1 MKKRVVFLILMLFSF
16 NIVNAASDLKLDCPS
31 KANAISTVE
40 CTLSAKPDN
49 YELRGVQMN
58 YSVSGGTYLDFVYN
72 DSNYTPYSLSSA
84 GTILNRKTNY
94 TGSSYDNLGT
104 LKIKMPSS
112 GNVTVSIS
120 NIILL
125 DKNNDEHSV
134 SNVSKTIKV
143 ADGNNYLSN
152 ITLSEG
158 TIDFDK
164 SKTTYE
170 IKNINGSTIEIKA
183 TAESSYAKLSGDIG
197 KKNLKLGLNTFKIT
211 VTSESGVNRIYTL
224 NIYRN
229 DNRDKTNTLSSLEIE
244 NNKITPEF
252 NKNTINYT
260 LTVKKDVTS
269 VKINA
274 TLESDKSS
282 FNKGYGPRT
291 VNLNYGV
298 NNVLIKVTSESGATK
313 TYTIKITREDDRSS
327 NNYLKSLNVSS
338 GDFTFNKKTLNYSFS
353 VQNDVTSLNV
363 IATPEDSK
371 STISG
376 AKTYNLKEGLNKITI
391 TVTAENKQT
400 RTYTLQVTRIV
411 KNISKEVN
419 NKLESL
425 EITNYQINF
434 DPETTIYNLTIENEK
449 SLDIVP
455 KVQDST
461 SSVVVNGNEN
471 LKDGSVIKLVV
482 TAVDG
487 STKEYIINIS
497 KNEEINNNDKND
509 DDQNKEDNNVVKV
522 NENRKLQIIIG
533 VASLLVIIIVVI
545 LFSIISIKR
554 SLKKRAELWK

>member
-16 NIVNAASDLKLDCPS
+16 NIVNAASDLKLDCPG

-58 YSVSGGTYLDFVYN
+58 YSVSGGTYLDFVHN
-72 DSNYTPYSLSSA
+72 NSNYTPYSLSSA

-112 GNVTVSIS
+112 GNATVSIS

-125 DKNNDEHSV
+125 DKNNNEHNV

-143 ADGNNYLSN
+143 ADGNNYLSS

-158 TIDFDK
+158 TINFEK

-170 IKNINGSTIEIKA
+170 IKNIIGSTIEIKA
-183 TAESSYAKLSGDIG
+183 TSESSYAKLSGDVG

-224 NIYRN
+224 KIYRN
-229 DNRDKTNTLSSLEIE
+229 DNRDKTNTLSSLEVE

-291 VNLNYGV
+291 VNLNYGL
-298 NNVLIKVTSESGATK
+298 NSVLIKVTSESGATK

-338 GDFTFNKKTLNYSFS
+338 GDFKFNKKTLNYSFS
-353 VQNDVTSLNV
+353 VQNEITSLNV
-363 IATPEDSK
+363 IATAEDSK
-371 STISG
+371 STVSG
-376 AKTYNLKEGLNKITI
+376 AKTYNLKEGLNKINI

-419 NKLESL
+419 NKLGSL

-461 SSVVVNGNEN
+461 SSVVINGNEN

-497 KNEEINNNDKND
+497 KNEEINNNDKNE

-533 VASLLVIIIVVI
+533 VASFLVIIIVVI
-545 LFSIISIKR
+545 LFSIIGIKR

>member
-143 ADGNNYLSN
+143 ADSNNYLSS

-371 STISG
+371 STVSG

-449 SLDIVP
+449 SLDILP

>member
-1 MKKRVVFLILMLFSF
+1 MKKRVIFLILMLFGFSV
-16 NIVNAASDLKLDCPS
+16 VNAASDLKITCPS

-40 CTLSAKPDN
+40 CTLSLKPDN

-58 YSVSGGTYLDFVYN
+58 YSVSGGTYLDFQL
-72 DSNYTPYSLSSA
+72 DSDYTSYSLSSSGA
-84 GTILNRKTNY
+84 LINRKTNY
-94 TGSSYDNLGT
+94 IGTSYDDLGI

-112 GNVTVSIS
+112 GSASVSIS
-120 NIILL
+120 NIISL

-134 SNVSKTIKV
+134 SNVNKTIRV
-143 ADGNNYLSN
+143 TDSNNYLSN
-152 ITLSEG
+152 IILSEG

-164 SKTTYE
+164 SKTTYDV
-170 IKNINGSTIEIKA
+170 KNINGSTIDITA
-183 TAESSYAKLSGDIG
+183 TLESSYAKLSGDVG
-197 KKNLKLGLNTFKIT
+197 KKNLNFGLNTFKIT
-211 VTSESGVNRIYTL
+211 VTSEAGVNRIYTL

-244 NNKITPEF
+244 NYKISPDF
-252 NKNTINYT
+252 NKNTVNYT

-274 TLESDKSS
+274 TLDSDKSS

-298 NNVLIKVTSESGATK
+298 NTILIKVTSESKSTK

-338 GDFTFNKKTLNYSFS
+338 GDFEFNKKTQNYSFT
-353 VQNDVTSLNV
+353 VQNEVTSIKV
-363 IATPEDSK
+363 FAVAEDEKSK
-371 STISG
+371 VSG
-376 AKTYNLKEGLNKITI
+376 AQTYNLKEGLNKINI
-391 TVTAENKQT
+391 VVTAENKQT

-411 KNISKEVN
+411 KNINKEVN
-419 NKLESL
+419 NKLKSL
-425 EITNYQINF
+425 EISNYQINF
-434 DPETTIYNLTIENEK
+434 DPETTIYNLTIENES
-449 SLDIVP
+449 SLDIIP

-471 LKDGSVIKLVV
+471 LKDGSVIKLIV

-497 KNEEINNNDKND
+497 KNEEIKND
-509 DDQNKEDNNVVKV
+509 DKIDDNNVVKV
-522 NENRKLQIIIG
+522 NKNRKLQIIVG
-533 VASLLVIIIVVI
+533 VSSFLIIVVVVI
-545 LFSIISIKR
+545 LFSIIGIKS
-554 SLKKRAELWK
+554 SLKKRAMLWK

>member
-16 NIVNAASDLKLDCPS
+16 NIVNAASDLKLDCPK

-58 YSVSGGTYLDFVYN
+58 YSVSGGTYLDFTPN
-72 DSNYTPYSLSSA
+72 NSNYTPYSLSSA

-112 GNVTVSIS
+112 GNATVTIS

-125 DKNNDEHSV
+125 DKNNEEYNV
-134 SNVSKTIKV
+134 SNISKTIKV
-143 ADGNNYLSN
+143 ADGNNYLSS

-170 IKNINGSTIEIKA
+170 IKNINGSTIEIGA
-183 TAESSYAKLSGDIG
+183 NAESSYAKLSGDTG

-229 DNRDKTNTLSSLEIE
+229 DNRDKTNTLSSLEVE

-252 NKNTINYT
+252 NKNTVNYT

-298 NNVLIKVTSESGATK
+298 NNVVIKVTSESGAVK

-338 GDFTFNKKTLNYSFS
+338 GDFTFNKKTLNYSFT
-353 VQNDVTSLNV
+353 VPNEVTSLKV
-363 IATPEDSK
+363 FAAAEDTK
-371 STISG
+371 STVSG
-376 AKTYNLKEGLNKITI
+376 VKTYNLKEGLNKITI

-411 KNISKEVN
+411 KNITKETN

-449 SLDIVP
+449 SLNITP
-455 KVQDST
+455 KVQDSS

-497 KNEEINNNDKND
+497 KNEEVNNNDKKD
-509 DDQNKEDNNVVKV
+509 DNQNDNNVVKV

-533 VASLLVIIIVVI
+533 VASLLVIVVVVI
-545 LFSIISIKR
+545 LFVVISIKR

>member
-16 NIVNAASDLKLDCPS
+16 SIVNAASDLKLDCPK

-58 YSVSGGTYLDFVYN
+58 YSVSGGTYLDFTPN
-72 DSNYTPYSLSSA
+72 NSNYTPYSLSSA
-84 GTILNRKTNY
+84 GALLNRKTNY
-94 TGSSYDNLGT
+94 TGSSYDDLGV

-112 GNVTVSIS
+112 GNATVTIS

-125 DKNNDEHSV
+125 DKNNEEYNV
-134 SNVSKTIKV
+134 SNISKTIKV
-143 ADGNNYLSN
+143 ADGNNYLSS

-170 IKNINGSTIEIKA
+170 IKNINGSTIEIGA
-183 TAESSYAKLSGDIG
+183 NAESSYAKLSGDTG

-229 DNRDKTNTLSSLEIE
+229 DNRDKTNTLSSLEVE

-252 NKNTINYT
+252 NKNTVSYT

-298 NNVLIKVTSESGATK
+298 NNVVIKVTSESGAVK

-338 GDFTFNKKTLNYSFS
+338 GDFTFNKKTLNYSFT
-353 VQNDVTSLNV
+353 VPNEVTSLKV
-363 IATPEDSK
+363 FAAAEDTK
-371 STISG
+371 STVSG
-376 AKTYNLKEGLNKITI
+376 VKTYNLKEGLNKITI

-400 RTYTLQVTRIV
+400 RTYTLQITRIV
-411 KNISKEVN
+411 KNITKETN

-449 SLDIVP
+449 SLNITP

-497 KNEEINNNDKND
+497 KNEEVNNNDKKD
-509 DDQNKEDNNVVKV
+509 DNQNDNNVVKV

-533 VASLLVIIIVVI
+533 VASLLVIVVVVI
-545 LFSIISIKR
+545 LFVVISIKR

>member
-16 NIVNAASDLKLDCPS
+16 NIVNAASDLKLDCPK

-58 YSVSGGTYLDFVYN
+58 YSVSGGTYLDFTPN
-72 DSNYTPYSLSSA
+72 NSNYTPYSLSSA

-112 GNVTVSIS
+112 GNATVTIS

-125 DKNNDEHSV
+125 DKNNEEYNV
-134 SNVSKTIKV
+134 SNISKTIKV
-143 ADGNNYLSN
+143 ADGNNYLSS

-170 IKNINGSTIEIKA
+170 IKNINGSTIEIGA
-183 TAESSYAKLSGDIG
+183 NAESSYAKLSGDTG

-229 DNRDKTNTLSSLEIE
+229 DNRDKTNTLSSLEVE

-252 NKNTINYT
+252 NKNTVNYT

-298 NNVLIKVTSESGATK
+298 NNVVIKVTNESGAVK

-338 GDFTFNKKTLNYSFS
+338 GDFTFNKKTLNYSFT
-353 VQNDVTSLNV
+353 VPNEVTSLKV
-363 IATPEDSK
+363 FAAAEDTK
-371 STISG
+371 STVSG
-376 AKTYNLKEGLNKITI
+376 VKTYNLKEGLNKITI

-411 KNISKEVN
+411 KNITKETN

-449 SLDIVP
+449 SLNITP
-455 KVQDST
+455 KVQDSS

-497 KNEEINNNDKND
+497 KNEEVNNNDKKD
-509 DDQNKEDNNVVKV
+509 DNQNDNNVVKV

-533 VASLLVIIIVVI
+533 VASLLVIVVVVI
-545 LFSIISIKR
+545 LFVVISIKR

>member
-1 MKKRVVFLILMLFSF
+1 MKKRVIFLILMLFSF
-16 NIVNAASDLKLDCPS
+16 SVVNAASDLKITCPS

-40 CTLSAKPDN
+40 CTLSLKPDN

-58 YSVSGGTYLDFVYN
+58 YSVSGGTYLDFQL
-72 DSNYTPYSLSSA
+72 DSDYTSYSLSSSGA
-84 GTILNRKTNY
+84 LINRKTNY
-94 TGSSYDNLGT
+94 IGTSYDDLGI

-112 GNVTVSIS
+112 GSASVSIS
-120 NIILL
+120 NIISL

-134 SNVSKTIKV
+134 SNVNKTIRV
-143 ADGNNYLSN
+143 TDSNNYLSN
-152 ITLSEG
+152 IILSEG

-164 SKTTYE
+164 SKTTYDV
-170 IKNINGSTIEIKA
+170 KNINGSTIDITA
-183 TAESSYAKLSGDIG
+183 TLESSYAKLSGDVG
-197 KKNLKLGLNTFKIT
+197 KKNLNFGLNTFKIT
-211 VTSESGVNRIYTL
+211 VTSEAGVNRIYTL

-244 NNKITPEF
+244 NYKILPDF
-252 NKNTINYT
+252 NKNTVNYT

-274 TLESDKSS
+274 TLDSDKSS

-291 VNLNYGV
+291 VNLNYGI
-298 NNVLIKVTSESGATK
+298 NTILIKVTSESDSTK
-313 TYTIKITREDDRSS
+313 TYTVKVTREDDRSS

-338 GDFTFNKKTLNYSFS
+338 GDFEFNKKTQNYSFT
-353 VQNDVTSLNV
+353 VQNEVTSIKVLAV
-363 IATPEDSK
+363 AEDEK

-376 AKTYNLKEGLNKITI
+376 AKTYNLKEGLNKINI
-391 TVTAENKQT
+391 VVTAENKQT

-411 KNISKEVN
+411 KNIIKEVN

-425 EITNYQINF
+425 EISNYQINF
-434 DPETTIYNLTIENEK
+434 DPETTIYNLTVENES
-449 SLDIVP
+449 SLDIIP

-461 SSVVVNGNEN
+461 SSVVINGNEN

-497 KNEEINNNDKND
+497 KNEEIKKDDKKD
-509 DDQNKEDNNVVKV
+509 DNNIVKV
-522 NENRKLQIIIG
+522 NKNRKLQIIIG
-533 VASLLVIIIVVI
+533 VSSFLIIIVVVI
-545 LFSIISIKR
+545 LFSIIGIKR
-554 SLKKRAELWK
+554 SLKKRAKLWK

>member
-1 MKKRVVFLILMLFSF
+1 MKKRVVFLMLMLFSF
-16 NIVNAASDLKLDCPS
+16 SIVNAASDLKMVCPN

-40 CTLSAKPDN
+40 CTLSVKPDN

-58 YSVSGGTYLDFVYN
+58 YSVSGGTYLDFKYN
-72 DSNYTPYSLSSA
+72 DSNYTPYSFSSA
-84 GTILNRKTNY
+84 GAILNRKVNY
-94 TGSSYDNLGT
+94 TGSSYDDLGV

-112 GNVTVSIS
+112 GNATVTIS

-125 DKNNDEHSV
+125 DKNNEEYNV
-134 SNVSKTIKV
+134 SNISKTIKV
-143 ADGNNYLSN
+143 ADGNNYLSS

-183 TAESSYAKLSGDIG
+183 TSESSYAKLSGDVG

-211 VTSESGVNRIYTL
+211 VTSESGINRIYTL
-224 NIYRN
+224 KIYRN
-229 DNRDKTNTLSSLEIE
+229 DNRDKTNTLSSLEVE

-252 NKNTINYT
+252 NKNTVNYT

-298 NNVLIKVTSESGATK
+298 NSVLIKVTSESGAVK

-338 GDFTFNKKTLNYSFS
+338 GDFTFNKKTLNYSFT
-353 VQNDVTSLNV
+353 VPNEVTSLKV
-363 IATPEDSK
+363 FAAAEDTK
-371 STISG
+371 STVSG
-376 AKTYNLKEGLNKITI
+376 VKTYNLKEGLNKITI

-411 KNISKEVN
+411 KNITKETN

-449 SLDIVP
+449 SLNIIP

-497 KNEEINNNDKND
+497 KNEEVNNNDKKD
-509 DDQNKEDNNVVKV
+509 DNQNDNNVVKV

-533 VASLLVIIIVVI
+533 VASLLVIVVVVI
-545 LFSIISIKR
+545 LFVVISIKR

>member
-1 MKKRVVFLILMLFSF
+1 MKKRVIFLIIMLFSF
-16 NIVNAASDLKLDCPS
+16 NIVNAASDLKITCPS

-40 CTLSAKPDN
+40 CTLSLKPDN

-58 YSVSGGTYLDFVYN
+58 YSVSGGTYLDFQL
-72 DSNYTPYSLSSA
+72 DSDYTSYSLSSSGA
-84 GTILNRKTNY
+84 LINRKTNY
-94 TGSSYDNLGT
+94 IGTSYDDLGI

-112 GNVTVSIS
+112 GSASVSIS
-120 NIILL
+120 NIISL

-134 SNVSKTIKV
+134 SNVNKTIRV
-143 ADGNNYLSN
+143 TDSNNYLSN
-152 ITLSEG
+152 IILSEG

-164 SKTTYE
+164 SKTTYDV
-170 IKNINGSTIEIKA
+170 KNINGSSIDITA
-183 TAESSYAKLSGDIG
+183 TLESSYAKLSGDVG
-197 KKNLKLGLNTFKIT
+197 KKNLNFGLNTFKIT
-211 VTSESGVNRIYTL
+211 VTSEAGVNRVYTL

-244 NNKITPEF
+244 NYKISPDF
-252 NKNTINYT
+252 NKNTVNYT

-274 TLESDKSS
+274 TLDSDKSS

-298 NNVLIKVTSESGATK
+298 NTILIKVTSESKSTK

-338 GDFTFNKKTLNYSFS
+338 GDFEFNKKTQNYSFT
-353 VQNDVTSLNV
+353 VQNEVTSIKV
-363 IATPEDSK
+363 FAVAEDEKSK
-371 STISG
+371 VSG
-376 AKTYNLKEGLNKITI
+376 AQTYNLKEGLNKINI
-391 TVTAENKQT
+391 VVTAENKQT

-411 KNISKEVN
+411 KNINKEVN
-419 NKLESL
+419 NKLKSL
-425 EITNYQINF
+425 EISNYQINF
-434 DPETTIYNLTIENEK
+434 DPETTIYNLTIENES
-449 SLDIVP
+449 SLDIIP

-471 LKDGSVIKLVV
+471 LKDGSVIKLIV

-497 KNEEINNNDKND
+497 KNEEIKND
-509 DDQNKEDNNVVKV
+509 DKIDDNNVVKV
-522 NENRKLQIIIG
+522 NKNRKLQIIVG
-533 VASLLVIIIVVI
+533 VSSFLIIVVVVI
-545 LFSIISIKR
+545 LFSIIGIKS
-554 SLKKRAELWK
+554 SLKKRATLWK

>member
-16 NIVNAASDLKLDCPS
+16 SIVNAASDLKMVCPN

-40 CTLSAKPDN
+40 CTLSVKPDN

-58 YSVSGGTYLDFVYN
+58 YSVSGGTYLDFKYN

-84 GTILNRKTNY
+84 GALLNRKTNY
-94 TGSSYDNLGT
+94 TGSSYDDLGV

-112 GNVTVSIS
+112 GNAIVTIS

-125 DKNNDEHSV
+125 DKNNEEYNV
-134 SNVSKTIKV
+134 SNISKTIKV
-143 ADGNNYLSN
+143 ADGNNYLSS

-170 IKNINGSTIEIKA
+170 IKNINGSTIEIGA
-183 TAESSYAKLSGDIG
+183 NAESSYAKLSGDTG

-211 VTSESGVNRIYTL
+211 VTSESGINRIYTL

-229 DNRDKTNTLSSLEIE
+229 DNRDKTNTLSSLEVE

-252 NKNTINYT
+252 NKNTVNYT

-298 NNVLIKVTSESGATK
+298 NNVVIKVTSESGAVK

-338 GDFTFNKKTLNYSFS
+338 GDFTFNKKTLNYSFT
-353 VQNDVTSLNV
+353 VPNEVTSLKV
-363 IATPEDSK
+363 FAAAEDTK
-371 STISG
+371 STVSG
-376 AKTYNLKEGLNKITI
+376 VKTYNLKEGLNKITI

-411 KNISKEVN
+411 KNITKETN

-449 SLDIVP
+449 SLNIIP

-497 KNEEINNNDKND
+497 KNEEVNNNDKKD
-509 DDQNKEDNNVVKV
+509 DNQNDNNVVKV

-533 VASLLVIIIVVI
+533 VASLLVIVVVVI
-545 LFSIISIKR
+545 LFVVISIKR

>member
-31 KANAISTVE
+31 KANAISTIE

-183 TAESSYAKLSGDIG
+183 TAESSYAKLSGDVG

-211 VTSESGVNRIYTL
+211 VTSEAGVNRIYTL

-229 DNRDKTNTLSSLEIE
+229 DNRDKTNTLSSLEVE

-371 STISG
+371 STVSG

-434 DPETTIYNLTIENEK
+434 DPETTIYNLTIENEN

-509 DDQNKEDNNVVKV
+509 DDQNKNDNNVVKV
-522 NENRKLQIIIG
+522 NENRKLQIVIG

>member
-1 MKKRVVFLILMLFSF
+1 MKKRVVFLILILFSF
-16 NIVNAASDLKLDCPS
+16 NIVNAASDLKLDCPG

-94 TGSSYDNLGT
+94 TGSSYDKLGT

-125 DKNNDEHSV
+125 DKNNDEHNV

-170 IKNINGSTIEIKA
+170 IKNINGSTIEINA
-183 TAESSYAKLSGDIG
+183 TLESSYAKLSGDTG

-229 DNRDKTNTLSSLEIE
+229 DNRDKTNTLSSLEVE

-298 NNVLIKVTSESGATK
+298 NSVLIKVTSESGATK

-338 GDFTFNKKTLNYSFS
+338 GDFTFNKKTLNYSFT

-363 IATPEDSK
+363 IATAEDAK
-371 STISG
+371 STVSG

-391 TVTAENKQT
+391 TVTAENKQI

-419 NKLESL
+419 NKLGSL

-522 NENRKLQIIIG
+522 NKNRKLQIIIG

>member
-1 MKKRVVFLILMLFSF
+1 MKKRVIFLILMLFSF
-16 NIVNAASDLKLDCPS
+16 SIVNAASDLKITCPS

-40 CTLSAKPDN
+40 CTLSLKPDN

-58 YSVSGGTYLDFVYN
+58 YSVSGGTYLDFQLDN
-72 DSNYTPYSLSSA
+72 DYTSYSLSSSGA
-84 GTILNRKTNY
+84 LINRKTNY
-94 TGSSYDNLGT
+94 NGTSYDDLGI

-112 GNVTVSIS
+112 GTASVSIS
-120 NIILL
+120 NIIAL

-134 SNVSKTIKV
+134 SNVNKTIRV
-143 ADGNNYLSN
+143 TDTNNYLSN

-164 SKTTYE
+164 SKTTYDV
-170 IKNINGSTIEIKA
+170 KNINGSTIDITA
-183 TAESSYAKLSGDIG
+183 TLESSYAKISGDVG
-197 KKNLKLGLNTFKIT
+197 KKNLKFGLNTFKIT
-211 VTSESGVNRIYTL
+211 VTSEAGVNRVYTL

-229 DNRDKTNTLSSLEIE
+229 DNRDKTNTLSLLEIE
-244 NNKITPEF
+244 NYKISPDF
-252 NKNTINYT
+252 NKNTVNYT

-274 TLESDKSS
+274 TLDSDKSS

-298 NNVLIKVTSESGATK
+298 NTILIKVTSESDSTK
-313 TYTIKITREDDRSS
+313 TYTVKVTREDDRSS

-338 GDFTFNKKTLNYSFS
+338 GDFEFNKKTQNYSFT
-353 VQNDVTSLNV
+353 VQNEVTSIKVLAV
-363 IATPEDSK
+363 AEDEK

-376 AKTYNLKEGLNKITI
+376 AKTYNLKEGLNKINI
-391 TVTAENKQT
+391 VVTAENKQT

-411 KNISKEVN
+411 KNINKEVN
-419 NKLESL
+419 NKLKSL
-425 EITNYQINF
+425 EISNYQINF
-434 DPETTIYNLTIENEK
+434 DPETTIYNLTIENES
-449 SLDIVP
+449 SLDIIP

-461 SSVVVNGNEN
+461 SSVVINGNEN

-497 KNEEINNNDKND
+497 KNEEIKKDDKKD
-509 DDQNKEDNNVVKV
+509 DNNIVKV
-522 NENRKLQIIIG
+522 NKNRKLQIIIG
-533 VASLLVIIIVVI
+533 VSSFLIIIVVVI
-545 LFSIISIKR
+545 LFSIIGIKR
-554 SLKKRAELWK
+554 SLKKRAKLWK

>member
-16 NIVNAASDLKLDCPS
+16 NIVNAASDLKLDCPG

-58 YSVSGGTYLDFVYN
+58 YSVSGGTYLDFVPN
-72 DSNYTPYSLSSA
+72 NSNYTPYSLSSA

-112 GNVTVSIS
+112 GNATVSIS

-125 DKNNDEHSV
+125 DKNNDEHNV

-143 ADGNNYLSN
+143 ADGNNYLSS

-158 TIDFDK
+158 TIDFEK

-170 IKNINGSTIEIKA
+170 IKNINSSTIEIKA
-183 TAESSYAKLSGDIG
+183 TSESSYAKLSGDVG

-224 NIYRN
+224 KIYRN
-229 DNRDKTNTLSSLEIE
+229 DNRDKTNTLSSLEVE
-244 NNKITPEF
+244 NNKIIPEF

-291 VNLNYGV
+291 VNLNYGL
-298 NNVLIKVTSESGATK
+298 NSVLIKVTSESGATK

-338 GDFTFNKKTLNYSFS
+338 GDFSFNKKTLNYSFT

-371 STISG
+371 STVSG
-376 AKTYNLKEGLNKITI
+376 AKTYNLKEGLNKINI

-400 RTYTLQVTRIV
+400 RTYSLQVTRIV

-419 NKLESL
+419 NKLGSL

-533 VASLLVIIIVVI
+533 VASFLVIIIVVI

>member
-16 NIVNAASDLKLDCPS
+16 SIVNAASDLKMVCPN

-40 CTLSAKPDN
+40 CTLSVKPDN

-58 YSVSGGTYLDFVYN
+58 YSVSGGTYLDFKYN

-84 GTILNRKTNY
+84 GALLNRKTNY
-94 TGSSYDNLGT
+94 TGSSYDDLGV

-112 GNVTVSIS
+112 GNATVTIS

-125 DKNNDEHSV
+125 DKNNEEYNV
-134 SNVSKTIKV
+134 SNISKTIKV
-143 ADGNNYLSN
+143 ADGNNYLSS

-170 IKNINGSTIEIKA
+170 IKNINGSTIEIGA
-183 TAESSYAKLSGDIG
+183 NAESSYAKLSGDTG

-211 VTSESGVNRIYTL
+211 VTSESGINRIYTL
-224 NIYRN
+224 KIYRN
-229 DNRDKTNTLSSLEIE
+229 DNRDKTNTLSSLEVE

-252 NKNTINYT
+252 NKNTVNYT

-298 NNVLIKVTSESGATK
+298 NNVVIKVTSESGAVK

-338 GDFTFNKKTLNYSFS
+338 GDFTFNKKTLNYSFT
-353 VQNDVTSLNV
+353 VPNEVTSLKV
-363 IATPEDSK
+363 FAAAEDTK
-371 STISG
+371 STVSG
-376 AKTYNLKEGLNKITI
+376 VKTYNLKEGLNKITI

-411 KNISKEVN
+411 KNITKETN

-449 SLDIVP
+449 SLNIIP

-497 KNEEINNNDKND
+497 KNEEVNNNDKKD
-509 DDQNKEDNNVVKV
+509 DNQNDNNVVKV

-533 VASLLVIIIVVI
+533 VASLLVIVVVVI
-545 LFSIISIKR
+545 LFVVISIKR

>member
-16 NIVNAASDLKLDCPS
+16 NIVNAASDLKLDCPK

-58 YSVSGGTYLDFVYN
+58 YSVSGGTYLDFTPN
-72 DSNYTPYSLSSA
+72 NSNYTPYSLSSA

-112 GNVTVSIS
+112 GNATVTIS

-125 DKNNDEHSV
+125 DKNNEEYNV
-134 SNVSKTIKV
+134 SNISKTIKV
-143 ADGNNYLSN
+143 ADGNNYLSS

-170 IKNINGSTIEIKA
+170 IKNINGSTIEIGA
-183 TAESSYAKLSGDIG
+183 NAESSYAKLRGDTG

-229 DNRDKTNTLSSLEIE
+229 DNRDKTNTLSSLEVE

-252 NKNTINYT
+252 NKNTVNYT

-298 NNVLIKVTSESGATK
+298 NNVVIKVTSESGAVK

-338 GDFTFNKKTLNYSFS
+338 GDFTFNKKTLNYSFT
-353 VQNDVTSLNV
+353 VPNEVTSLKV
-363 IATPEDSK
+363 FAAAEDTK
-371 STISG
+371 STVSG
-376 AKTYNLKEGLNKITI
+376 VKTYNLKEGLNKITI

-411 KNISKEVN
+411 KNITKETN

-449 SLDIVP
+449 SLNITP
-455 KVQDST
+455 KVQDSS

-497 KNEEINNNDKND
+497 KNEEVNNNDKKD
-509 DDQNKEDNNVVKV
+509 DNQNDNNVVKV

-533 VASLLVIIIVVI
+533 VASLLVIVVVVI
-545 LFSIISIKR
+545 LFVVISIKR

>member
-1 MKKRVVFLILMLFSF
+1 MKKRVIFLILMLFSF
-16 NIVNAASDLKLDCPS
+16 SVVNAASDLKITCPS

-40 CTLSAKPDN
+40 CTLSLKPDN

-58 YSVSGGTYLDFVYN
+58 YSVSGGTYLDFKL
-72 DSNYTPYSLSSA
+72 DSDYTSYSLSSSGA
-84 GTILNRKTNY
+84 LINRKTNY
-94 TGSSYDNLGT
+94 IGTSYDDLGI

-112 GNVTVSIS
+112 GSASVSIT
-120 NIILL
+120 NIISL

-134 SNVSKTIKV
+134 SNANKTIRV
-143 ADGNNYLSN
+143 TDSNNYLSN

-164 SKTTYE
+164 SKTTYDV
-170 IKNINGSTIEIKA
+170 KNINGSSIDITA
-183 TAESSYAKLSGDIG
+183 TLESSYAKLSGDVG
-197 KKNLKLGLNTFKIT
+197 KKNLNFGLNTFKIT
-211 VTSESGVNRIYTL
+211 VTSEAGVNRIYTL

-229 DNRDKTNTLSSLEIE
+229 DNRDKTNTLSSLGIE
-244 NNKITPEF
+244 NYKISPDF
-252 NKNTINYT
+252 NKNTVNYT

-274 TLESDKSS
+274 TLDSDKSS

-298 NNVLIKVTSESGATK
+298 NTILIKVTSESKSTK

-338 GDFTFNKKTLNYSFS
+338 GDFEFNKKTQNYSFT
-353 VQNDVTSLNV
+353 VQNEVTSIKV
-363 IATPEDSK
+363 FAVAEDEKSK
-371 STISG
+371 VSG
-376 AKTYNLKEGLNKITI
+376 AQTYNLKEGLNKINI
-391 TVTAENKQT
+391 VVTAENKQT

-411 KNISKEVN
+411 KNINKEVN
-419 NKLESL
+419 NKLKSL
-425 EITNYQINF
+425 EISNYQINF
-434 DPETTIYNLTIENEK
+434 DPETTIYNLTIENES
-449 SLDIVP
+449 SLDIIP

-471 LKDGSVIKLVV
+471 LKDGSVIKLIV

-497 KNEEINNNDKND
+497 KNEEIKND
-509 DDQNKEDNNVVKV
+509 DKIDDNNVVKV
-522 NENRKLQIIIG
+522 NKNRKLQIIVG
-533 VASLLVIIIVVI
+533 VSSFLIIVVVVI
-545 LFSIISIKR
+545 LFSIIGIKS
-554 SLKKRAELWK
+554 SLKKRATLWK

>member
-16 NIVNAASDLKLDCPS
+16 NIVNAASDLKLDCPK

-58 YSVSGGTYLDFVYN
+58 YSVSGGTYLDFTPN
-72 DSNYTPYSLSSA
+72 NSNYTPYSLSSA

-112 GNVTVSIS
+112 GNATVTIS

-125 DKNNDEHSV
+125 DKNNEEYNV
-134 SNVSKTIKV
+134 SNISKTIKV
-143 ADGNNYLSN
+143 ADGNNYLSS

-170 IKNINGSTIEIKA
+170 IKNINGSTIEIGA
-183 TAESSYAKLSGDIG
+183 NAESSYAKLSGDTG

-229 DNRDKTNTLSSLEIE
+229 DNRDKTNTLSSLEVE

-252 NKNTINYT
+252 NKNTVNYT

-298 NNVLIKVTSESGATK
+298 NSVLIKVTSESGAVK

-338 GDFTFNKKTLNYSFS
+338 GDFTFNKKTLNYSFT
-353 VQNDVTSLNV
+353 VPNEVTSLKV
-363 IATPEDSK
+363 FAAAEDTK
-371 STISG
+371 STVSG
-376 AKTYNLKEGLNKITI
+376 VKTYNLKEGLNKITI

-419 NKLESL
+419 NKLKSL

-461 SSVVVNGNEN
+461 SSVVINGNEN

-497 KNEEINNNDKND
+497 KNEEVNNNDKKD
-509 DDQNKEDNNVVKV
+509 DNQNDNNVVKV

-533 VASLLVIIIVVI
+533 VASLLVIVVVVI
-545 LFSIISIKR
+545 LFVVISIKR

>member
-1 MKKRVVFLILMLFSF
+1 MKKRVIFLILMLFSF
-16 NIVNAASDLKLDCPS
+16 SIVNAASDLKITCPS

-40 CTLSAKPDN
+40 CTLSLKPDN

-58 YSVSGGTYLDFVYN
+58 YSVSGGTYLDFQL
-72 DSNYTPYSLSSA
+72 DSDYTSYSLSSSGA
-84 GTILNRKTNY
+84 LINRKTNY
-94 TGSSYDNLGT
+94 IGTSYDDLGI

-112 GNVTVSIS
+112 GSASVSIS
-120 NIILL
+120 NIISL

-134 SNVSKTIKV
+134 SNVNKTIRV
-143 ADGNNYLSN
+143 TDTNNYLSN

-164 SKTTYE
+164 SKTTYDV
-170 IKNINGSTIEIKA
+170 KNINGSTIDITA
-183 TAESSYAKLSGDIG
+183 TLESSYAKISGDVG
-197 KKNLKLGLNTFKIT
+197 KKNLKFGLNTFKIT
-211 VTSESGVNRIYTL
+211 VTSEAGVNRVYTL

-244 NNKITPEF
+244 NYKISPDF
-252 NKNTINYT
+252 NKNTVNYT

-274 TLESDKSS
+274 TLDSDKSS

-298 NNVLIKVTSESGATK
+298 NTILIKVTSESDSTK
-313 TYTIKITREDDRSS
+313 TYTVKVTREDDRSS

-338 GDFTFNKKTLNYSFS
+338 GDFEFNKKTQNYSFT
-353 VQNDVTSLNV
+353 VQNEVTSIKVLAV
-363 IATPEDSK
+363 AEDEK

-376 AKTYNLKEGLNKITI
+376 AKTYNLKEGLNKINI
-391 TVTAENKQT
+391 VVTAENKQT

-411 KNISKEVN
+411 KNINKEVN
-419 NKLESL
+419 NKLKFL
-425 EITNYQINF
+425 EISNYQINF
-434 DPETTIYNLTIENEK
+434 DPETTIYNLTIENES
-449 SLDIVP
+449 SLDIIP

-461 SSVVVNGNEN
+461 SSVVINGNEN

-482 TAVDG
+482 TAIDG

-497 KNEEINNNDKND
+497 KNEEIKKDDK
-509 DDQNKEDNNVVKV
+509 KYDNNIVKV
-522 NENRKLQIIIG
+522 NKNRKLQIIIG
-533 VASLLVIIIVVI
+533 VSSFLIIIVVVI
-545 LFSIISIKR
+545 LFSIIGIKR
-554 SLKKRAELWK
+554 SLKKRAKLWK

>member
-1 MKKRVVFLILMLFSF
+1 MKKRVIFLILMLFSF
-16 NIVNAASDLKLDCPS
+16 SIVNAASDLKITCPS

-40 CTLSAKPDN
+40 CTLSLKPDN

-58 YSVSGGTYLDFVYN
+58 YSVSGGTYLDFQLDN
-72 DSNYTPYSLSSA
+72 DYTSYSLSSSGA
-84 GTILNRKTNY
+84 LINRKTNY
-94 TGSSYDNLGT
+94 TGTSYDDLGI

-112 GNVTVSIS
+112 GTASASIS
-120 NIILL
+120 NIIAL

-134 SNVSKTIKV
+134 SNVNKTIRV
-143 ADGNNYLSN
+143 TDTNNYLSN

-164 SKTTYE
+164 SKTTYDV
-170 IKNINGSTIEIKA
+170 KNINGSTIDITA
-183 TAESSYAKLSGDIG
+183 TLESSYAKISGDVG
-197 KKNLKLGLNTFKIT
+197 KKNLKFGLNTFKIT
-211 VTSESGVNRIYTL
+211 VTSEAGVNRVYTL

-244 NNKITPEF
+244 NYKISPDF
-252 NKNTINYT
+252 NKNTVNYT

-274 TLESDKSS
+274 TLDSDKSS

-298 NNVLIKVTSESGATK
+298 NTILIKVTSESDSTK
-313 TYTIKITREDDRSS
+313 TYTVKVTREDDRSS

-338 GDFTFNKKTLNYSFS
+338 GDFEFNKKTQNYSFT
-353 VQNDVTSLNV
+353 VQNEVTSIKVLAV
-363 IATPEDSK
+363 AEDEK

-376 AKTYNLKEGLNKITI
+376 AKTYNLKEGLNKINI
-391 TVTAENKQT
+391 VVTAENKQT

-411 KNISKEVN
+411 KNINKEVN
-419 NKLESL
+419 NKLKFL
-425 EITNYQINF
+425 EISNYQINF
-434 DPETTIYNLTIENEK
+434 DPETTIYNLTIENES
-449 SLDIVP
+449 SLDIIP
-455 KVQDST
+455 KVQDLT
-461 SSVVVNGNEN
+461 SSVVINGNEN

-497 KNEEINNNDKND
+497 KNEEIKKDDKKD
-509 DDQNKEDNNVVKV
+509 DNNIVKV
-522 NENRKLQIIIG
+522 NKNRKLQIIIG
-533 VASLLVIIIVVI
+533 VSSFLIIIVVVI
-545 LFSIISIKR
+545 LFSIIGIKR
-554 SLKKRAELWK
+554 SLKKRAKLWK

>member
-1 MKKRVVFLILMLFSF
+1 MKKKVIFLILMLFSF
-16 NIVNAASDLKLDCPS
+16 SVVNAASDLKITCPS

-40 CTLSAKPDN
+40 CTLSLQPDN

-58 YSVSGGTYLDFVYN
+58 YSVSGGTYLDFQL
-72 DSNYTPYSLSSA
+72 DSDYTSYSLSSSGA
-84 GTILNRKTNY
+84 LINRKTNY
-94 TGSSYDNLGT
+94 IGTSYDDLGI

-112 GNVTVSIS
+112 GSASVSIS
-120 NIILL
+120 NIISL

-134 SNVSKTIKV
+134 SNANKIIRVT
-143 ADGNNYLSN
+143 DTNNYLSN

-164 SKTTYE
+164 SKTTYDV
-170 IKNINGSTIEIKA
+170 KNINGSTIDITA
-183 TAESSYAKLSGDIG
+183 TLESSYAKLSGDVG
-197 KKNLKLGLNTFKIT
+197 KKNLNFGLNTFKIT
-211 VTSESGVNRIYTL
+211 VTSEAGVNRIYTL

-244 NNKITPEF
+244 NYKILPDF
-252 NKNTINYT
+252 NKNTVNYT

-274 TLESDKSS
+274 TLDSDKSS

-298 NNVLIKVTSESGATK
+298 NTILIKVTSESKSTK
-313 TYTIKITREDDRSS
+313 TYTIKVTREDDRSS

-338 GDFTFNKKTLNYSFS
+338 GDFEFNKKTQNYSFT
-353 VQNDVTSLNV
+353 VQNEVTSIKV
-363 IATPEDSK
+363 FAVAEDEKSK
-371 STISG
+371 VSG
-376 AKTYNLKEGLNKITI
+376 AQTYNLKEGLNKINI
-391 TVTAENKQT
+391 VVTAENKQT

-411 KNISKEVN
+411 KNINKEVN
-419 NKLESL
+419 NKLKSL
-425 EITNYQINF
+425 EISNYQINF
-434 DPETTIYNLTIENEK
+434 DPETTIYNLTIENES
-449 SLDIVP
+449 SLDIIP

-471 LKDGSVIKLVV
+471 LKDGSVIKLIV

-497 KNEEINNNDKND
+497 KNEEIKND
-509 DDQNKEDNNVVKV
+509 DKIDDNNVVKV
-522 NENRKLQIIIG
+522 NKNRKLQIIVG
-533 VASLLVIIIVVI
+533 VSSFLIIVVVVI
-545 LFSIISIKR
+545 LFSIIGIKR
-554 SLKKRAELWK
+554 SLKKRATLWK

>member
-1 MKKRVVFLILMLFSF
+1 MKKRVIFLIIMLFSF
-16 NIVNAASDLKLDCPS
+16 NIVNAASDLKITCPS

-40 CTLSAKPDN
+40 CTLSLKPDN

-58 YSVSGGTYLDFVYN
+58 YSVSGGTYLDFQLDN
-72 DSNYTPYSLSSA
+72 DYTSYSLSSSGA
-84 GTILNRKTNY
+84 LINRKTNY
-94 TGSSYDNLGT
+94 NGTSYDDLGI

-112 GNVTVSIS
+112 GTASVSIS
-120 NIILL
+120 NIIAL

-134 SNVSKTIKV
+134 SNVNKTIRV
-143 ADGNNYLSN
+143 TDSNNYLSN
-152 ITLSEG
+152 IILSEG

-164 SKTTYE
+164 SKTTYDV
-170 IKNINGSTIEIKA
+170 KNINGSTIDITA
-183 TAESSYAKLSGDIG
+183 TLESSYAKISGDVG
-197 KKNLKLGLNTFKIT
+197 KKNLKFGLNTFKIT
-211 VTSESGVNRIYTL
+211 VTSEAGVNRVYTL

-229 DNRDKTNTLSSLEIE
+229 DNRDKTNTLSSLEVE
-244 NNKITPEF
+244 NYKISPDF
-252 NKNTINYT
+252 NKNTVNYT

-274 TLESDKSS
+274 TLDSDKSS

-298 NNVLIKVTSESGATK
+298 NTILIKVTSESDSTK
-313 TYTIKITREDDRSS
+313 TYTVKVTREDDRSS

-338 GDFTFNKKTLNYSFS
+338 GDFEFNKKTQNYSFT
-353 VQNDVTSLNV
+353 VQNEVTSIKVLAV
-363 IATPEDSK
+363 AEDEK

-376 AKTYNLKEGLNKITI
+376 AKTYNLKEGLNKINI
-391 TVTAENKQT
+391 VVTAENKQT

-411 KNISKEVN
+411 KNIIKEVN

-425 EITNYQINF
+425 EISNYQINF
-434 DPETTIYNLTIENEK
+434 DPETTIYNLTIENES
-449 SLDIVP
+449 SLDIIP
-455 KVQDST
+455 NVQDST

-497 KNEEINNNDKND
+497 KNEEIKKDDKKD
-509 DDQNKEDNNVVKV
+509 DNNIVKV
-522 NENRKLQIIIG
+522 NKNRKLQIIIG
-533 VASLLVIIIVVI
+533 VSSFLIIIVVVV
-545 LFSIISIKR
+545 LFSIMGIKR
-554 SLKKRAELWK
+554 SLKKRAKLWK

>member
-1 MKKRVVFLILMLFSF
+1 MKKRVIFLILMLFSF
-16 NIVNAASDLKLDCPS
+16 SIVNAASDLKITCPS

-40 CTLSAKPDN
+40 CTLSLKPDN

-58 YSVSGGTYLDFVYN
+58 YSVSGGTYLDFQLDN
-72 DSNYTPYSLSSA
+72 DYTSYSLSSSGA
-84 GTILNRKTNY
+84 LINRKTNY
-94 TGSSYDNLGT
+94 TGTSYDDLGI

-112 GNVTVSIS
+112 GTASVSIS
-120 NIILL
+120 NIIAL

-134 SNVSKTIKV
+134 SNVNKTIRV
-143 ADGNNYLSN
+143 TDTNNYLSN

-164 SKTTYE
+164 SKTTYDV
-170 IKNINGSTIEIKA
+170 KNINGSTIDITA
-183 TAESSYAKLSGDIG
+183 TLESSYAKISGDVG
-197 KKNLKLGLNTFKIT
+197 KKNLKFGLNTFKIT
-211 VTSESGVNRIYTL
+211 VTSEAGVNRVYTL

-244 NNKITPEF
+244 NYKISPDF
-252 NKNTINYT
+252 NKNTVNYT

-274 TLESDKSS
+274 TLDSDKSS

-298 NNVLIKVTSESGATK
+298 NTILIKVTSESDSTK
-313 TYTIKITREDDRSS
+313 TYTVKVTREDDRSS

-338 GDFTFNKKTLNYSFS
+338 GDFEFNKKTQNYSFT
-353 VQNDVTSLNV
+353 VQNEVTSIKVLAV
-363 IATPEDSK
+363 AEDEK

-376 AKTYNLKEGLNKITI
+376 AKTYNLKEGLNKINI
-391 TVTAENKQT
+391 VVTAENKQT

-411 KNISKEVN
+411 KNINKEVN
-419 NKLESL
+419 NKLKFL
-425 EITNYQINF
+425 EISNYQINF
-434 DPETTIYNLTIENEK
+434 DPETTIYNLTIENES
-449 SLDIVP
+449 SLDIIP

-461 SSVVVNGNEN
+461 SSVVINGNEN

-497 KNEEINNNDKND
+497 KNEEIKKDDKKD
-509 DDQNKEDNNVVKV
+509 DNNIVKV
-522 NENRKLQIIIG
+522 NKNRKLQIIIG
-533 VASLLVIIIVVI
+533 VSSFLIIIVVVI
-545 LFSIISIKR
+545 LFSIIGIKR
-554 SLKKRAELWK
+554 SLKKRAKLWK

>member
-1 MKKRVVFLILMLFSF
+1 MKKRVIFLILMLFSF
-16 NIVNAASDLKLDCPS
+16 SVVNAASDLKITCPS

-40 CTLSAKPDN
+40 CTLSLQPDN

-58 YSVSGGTYLDFVYN
+58 YSVSGGTYLDFQL
-72 DSNYTPYSLSSA
+72 DSDYTSYSLSSSGA
-84 GTILNRKTNY
+84 LINRKTNY
-94 TGSSYDNLGT
+94 IGTSYDDLGI

-112 GNVTVSIS
+112 GSASVSIS
-120 NIILL
+120 NIISL

-134 SNVSKTIKV
+134 SNANKTIRV
-143 ADGNNYLSN
+143 TDTNNYLSN

-164 SKTTYE
+164 SKTTYDV
-170 IKNINGSTIEIKA
+170 KNINGSTIDITA
-183 TAESSYAKLSGDIG
+183 TLESSYAKLSGDVG
-197 KKNLKLGLNTFKIT
+197 KKNLNFGLNTFKIT
-211 VTSESGVNRIYTL
+211 VTSEAGVNRIYTL

-244 NNKITPEF
+244 NYKISPEF
-252 NKNTINYT
+252 NKNTVNYT

-274 TLESDKSS
+274 TLDSDKSS

-298 NNVLIKVTSESGATK
+298 NTILIKVTSESKSTK
-313 TYTIKITREDDRSS
+313 TYTIKVTREDDRSS

-338 GDFTFNKKTLNYSFS
+338 GDFEFNKKTQNYSFT
-353 VQNDVTSLNV
+353 VQNEVTSIRV
-363 IATPEDSK
+363 FAVAEDEKSK
-371 STISG
+371 VSG
-376 AKTYNLKEGLNKITI
+376 AQTYNLKEGLNKINI
-391 TVTAENKQT
+391 VVTAENKQT

-411 KNISKEVN
+411 KNINKEVN
-419 NKLESL
+419 NKLKSL
-425 EITNYQINF
+425 EISNYQINF
-434 DPETTIYNLTIENEK
+434 DPETTIYNLTIENES
-449 SLDIVP
+449 SLDIIP

-471 LKDGSVIKLVV
+471 LKDGSVIKLIV

-497 KNEEINNNDKND
+497 KNEEIKND
-509 DDQNKEDNNVVKV
+509 DKIDDNNVVKV
-522 NENRKLQIIIG
+522 NKNRKLQIIVG
-533 VASLLVIIIVVI
+533 VSSFLIIVVVVI
-545 LFSIISIKR
+545 LFSIIGIKS
-554 SLKKRAELWK
+554 SLKKRAMLWK

>member
-1 MKKRVVFLILMLFSF
+1 MKKRVVFLVLMLFSF
-16 NIVNAASDLKLDCPS
+16 SIVNAASDLKMVCPN

-40 CTLSAKPDN
+40 CTLSVKPDN

-58 YSVSGGTYLDFVYN
+58 YSVSGGTYLDFKYN

-84 GTILNRKTNY
+84 GAILNRKVNY
-94 TGSSYDNLGT
+94 TGSSYDDLGV

-112 GNVTVSIS
+112 GNATVTIS

-125 DKNNDEHSV
+125 DKNNEEYNV
-134 SNVSKTIKV
+134 SNISKTIKV

-152 ITLSEG
+152 ISLSEG

-170 IKNINGSTIEIKA
+170 IKNINGSTIEIGA
-183 TAESSYAKLSGDIG
+183 NAESSYAKLSGDVG

-211 VTSESGVNRIYTL
+211 VTSESGINRIYTL

-229 DNRDKTNTLSSLEIE
+229 DNRDKTNTLSSLEVE

-252 NKNTINYT
+252 NKNMISYT

-298 NNVLIKVTSESGATK
+298 NNVVIKVTSESGATK

-338 GDFTFNKKTLNYSFS
+338 GDFTFNKKTLNYSFT
-353 VQNDVTSLNV
+353 VPNEVTSLKV
-363 IATPEDSK
+363 FATAEDAK
-371 STISG
+371 SMVSG
-376 AKTYNLKEGLNKITI
+376 VKTYNLKEGLNKITI

-411 KNISKEVN
+411 KNITKETN

-449 SLDIVP
+449 SLNIIP

-497 KNEEINNNDKND
+497 KNEEVNNNDKKD
-509 DDQNKEDNNVVKV
+509 DNQNDNNVVKV

-533 VASLLVIIIVVI
+533 VASLLVIVVVVI
-545 LFSIISIKR
+545 LFVVISIKR

>member
-16 NIVNAASDLKLDCPS
+16 NIVNAASDLKLDCPK

-58 YSVSGGTYLDFVYN
+58 YSVSGGTYLDFTPN
-72 DSNYTPYSLSSA
+72 NSNYTPYSLSSA

-112 GNVTVSIS
+112 GNATVTIS

-125 DKNNDEHSV
+125 DKNNEEYNV
-134 SNVSKTIKV
+134 SNISKTIKV
-143 ADGNNYLSN
+143 ADGNNYLSS

-170 IKNINGSTIEIKA
+170 IKNINGSTIEIGA
-183 TAESSYAKLSGDIG
+183 NAESSYAKLSGDTG

-229 DNRDKTNTLSSLEIE
+229 DNRDKTNTLSSLEVE

-252 NKNTINYT
+252 NKNTVNYT

-298 NNVLIKVTSESGATK
+298 NSVLIKVTSESGAVK

-338 GDFTFNKKTLNYSFS
+338 GDFTFNKKTLNYSFT
-353 VQNDVTSLNV
+353 VPNEVTSLKV
-363 IATPEDSK
+363 FAAAEDTK
-371 STISG
+371 STVSG
-376 AKTYNLKEGLNKITI
+376 VKTYNLKEGLNKITI

-411 KNISKEVN
+411 KNITKETN

-449 SLDIVP
+449 SLNITP
-455 KVQDST
+455 KVQDSS

-497 KNEEINNNDKND
+497 KNEEVNNNDKKD
-509 DDQNKEDNNVVKV
+509 DNQNDNNVVKV

-533 VASLLVIIIVVI
+533 VASLLVIVVVVI
-545 LFSIISIKR
+545 LFVVISIKR